1 MFNPTQ
7 EAVMAL
13 YCGIDLHSN
22 NHVVVV
28 IDEEDRRIVEKR
40 LPNDLSATL
49 ALLEPYRDALT
60 GIVVESTFN
69 WYWLV
74 DGLMDHGYRVHL
86 ANTAAI
92 RQYEGLKH
100 TEDRYDAFFLAHLL
114 RLGILPTGYIYP
126 REQRAVRDLLRRR
139 LQLVHTRAQQLITV
153 QSQIWRSTGVRVP
166 SNTIRQDGFAPALSD
181 VHERLAAE
189 SHLAVLRTVA
199 QEIERLEAAA
209 LKAVALK
216 PEFAVLKTI
225 KGVGPVLGLTIMLE
239 TGDIRRFPSVG
250 DYSSYCRCVKAERL
264 SNGKKKAEGNRKAG
278 NKYLSWAFS
287 EAAHFC
293 VRYEPA
299 AKRFYERKRQKT
311 NGIVAIRA
319 TAHKL
324 ARASYYLLKDQAPFD
339 AKRLFA

>member
-1 MFNPTQ
+1 
-7 EAVMAL
+7 
-13 YCGIDLHSN
+13 
-22 NHVVVV
+22 
-28 IDEEDRRIVEKR
+28 
-40 LPNDLSATL
+40 
-49 ALLEPYRDALT
+49 
-60 GIVVESTFN
+60 VESTFN

-74 DGLMDHGYRVHL
+74 DGLMDAGYAVKL

-92 RQYEGLKH
+92 QQYQGLKH

-126 REQRAVRDLLRRR
+126 RAQRAVRDLLRRR

-153 QSQIWRSTGVRVP
+153 QSQIWRSTGIRVP
-166 SNTIRQDGFAPALSD
+166 SNTIRQEDFTPALPD
-181 VHERLAAE
+181 AYEKLAAE
-189 SHLAVLRTVA
+189 SHLAVLRAAAEEV
-199 QEIERLEAAA
+199 ERLETAA
-209 LKAVALK
+209 LQAVQLRS
-216 PEFAVLKTI
+216 EFTILKTI
-225 KGVGPVLGLTIMLE
+225 KGVGPILGLTIMLE

-250 DYSSYCRCVKAERL
+250 DYSSYCRLVKTERL
-264 SNGKKKAEGNRKAG
+264 SNGKKKGAGNAKAG

-293 VRYEPA
+293 VRFEPA

-324 ARASYYLLKDQAPFD
+324 ARASYYMLKDQAPFD
-339 AKRLFA
+339 AKRLFG